1 MISDTPRTI
10 AMLDAVI
17 KHAEANPN
25 MTVRQ
30 GAEQFVQFI
39 SEEYAK
45 LEREL
50 NEARRLSQ
58 LMADELKKR
67 AERAEARAAELHE
80 NGIRLMEAADGWK
93 VRCDAEMLIRQ
104 RIESDLAAANAKLA
118 AKPDVAGLVER
129 LRNPR
134 ITFCSMDDAA
144 DALLS
149 LSAQLAEKEAE
160 CAGLREVIYWA
171 LGERG
176 PFPDRPEGWDKMQ
189 YKPWYWW
196 RTELRQKL
204 DAAIAARKP

>member
-1 MISDTPRTI
+1 MSDTPRTD
-10 AMLDAVI
+10 AMLPSMNSA
-17 KHAEANPN
+17 KGGGR
-25 MTVRQ
+25 RQ
-30 GAEQFVQFI
+30 DFI
-39 SEEYAK
+39 NLCRT
-45 LEREL
+45 LER
-50 NEARRLSQ
+50 
-58 LMADELKKR
+58 
-67 AERAEARAAELHE
+67 
-80 NGIRLMEAADGWK
+80 
-93 VRCDAEMLIRQ
+93 
-104 RIESDLAAANAKLA
+104 DLAAANAKLAALQVEREEKERIAMERTVAEVKKLA

-189 YKPWYWW
+189 YTPWYWW